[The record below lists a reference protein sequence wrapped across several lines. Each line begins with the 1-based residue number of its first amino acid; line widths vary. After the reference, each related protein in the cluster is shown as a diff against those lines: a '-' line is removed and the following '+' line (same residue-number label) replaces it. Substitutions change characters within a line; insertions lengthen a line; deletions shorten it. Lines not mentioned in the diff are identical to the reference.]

1 VRDDDETEQV
11 LLARMDE
18 RLKSVQSEVHALRQ
32 SLIEYITKH
41 EFFPVK
47 MISLGLAGLILA
59 AVVAAIV
66 AQVMR

>member
-1 VRDDDETEQV
+1 MRDDDETEQV

>member
-1 VRDDDETEQV
+1 
-11 LLARMDE
+11 MDE
-18 RLKSVQSEVHALRQ
+18 RLKSVQAEIHALRQ

-59 AVVAAIV
+59 AVVATIV
-66 AQVMR
+66 AQALK